1 MARKTDDKSAPD
13 LVFVREAVV
22 IKYQGGTYALR
33 KSTPFQ
39 TDNPLVIFRP
49 DLFTSEYPGD
59 VLRPASGPARRP
71 ERATRA
77 PGEVR
82 E

>member
-1 MARKTDDKSAPD
+1 MARKTDKDTPD
-13 LVFVREAVV
+13 LVFVRETVV
-22 IKYQGGTYALR
+22 IKYLGGTYALR
-33 KSTPFQ
+33 KSQPFQ
-39 TDNPLVIFRP
+39 ADNPLVIFRP

-59 VLRPASGPARRP
+59 VLRPASEPARRP

-77 PGEVR
+77 PGEIR